1 MITSL
6 TSPWIATLLTSW
18 ILVTSWNS
26 FLARSFESSCHSQS
40 TKYLPKARRQI
51 LLDLTLPTEWQTSR
65 PYTVQ
70 KHHPHLKGNTYD
82 QPRLGVS
89 PLRPAMKK
97 PWCFFF
103 EGGGV
108 GWRLTCHQ
116 LWKYDLKIL
125 QGVGLRER
133 NPWGIYQR
141 SSTITFKTRTFWT
154 TPKYMFIYKIF
165 VVYSQ
170 FLFPNE
176 V

>member
-103 EGGGV
+103 WGGWG
-108 GWRLTCHQ
+108 RLTV
-116 LWKYDLKIL
+116 DLPSAMKIWPENTA
-125 QGVGLRER
+125 GG
-133 NPWGIYQR
+133 R
-141 SSTITFKTRTFWT
+141 SSGEKPLRNI
-154 TPKYMFIYKIF
+154 PKVINYYIQNKDILNDTQIH
-165 VVYSQ
+165 VY
-170 FLFPNE
+170 L
-176 V
+176 